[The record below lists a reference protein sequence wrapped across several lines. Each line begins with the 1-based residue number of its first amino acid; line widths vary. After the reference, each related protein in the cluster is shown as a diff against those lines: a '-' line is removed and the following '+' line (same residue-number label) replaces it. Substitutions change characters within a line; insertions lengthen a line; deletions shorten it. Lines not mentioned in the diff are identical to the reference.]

1 MYLKEKISIK
11 LARLEKNIRY
21 LKKYSN
27 INPEELE
34 SDWTLLSAIER
45 NFQVAIEI
53 VLDIG
58 GMIIS
63 EEEQEKPESYRD
75 VILMLGKIGVFSEEF
90 AEKFAPAAGF
100 RNILVHIY
108 EEVQINLVCD
118 FIRDYL
124 SDFDLIAK
132 YFVKYLENK

>member
-1 MYLKEKISIK
+1 MYLKEKISRK
-11 LARLEKNIRY
+11 LARLEKNIRF
-21 LKKYSN
+21 LKQHSD
-27 INPEELE
+27 ISPEELA

-58 GMIIS
+58 EMIMS
-63 EEEQEKPESYRD
+63 EEDLEKPESYRD
-75 VILMLGKIGVFSEEF
+75 VLLRLGEIGVFSEEF
-90 AEKFAPAAGF
+90 AKKFAPAAGF

-108 EEVQINLVCD
+108 EEVQINLICD

-124 SDFDLIAK
+124 SDFDLIVK
-132 YFVKYLENK
+132 FFVQYLEDK